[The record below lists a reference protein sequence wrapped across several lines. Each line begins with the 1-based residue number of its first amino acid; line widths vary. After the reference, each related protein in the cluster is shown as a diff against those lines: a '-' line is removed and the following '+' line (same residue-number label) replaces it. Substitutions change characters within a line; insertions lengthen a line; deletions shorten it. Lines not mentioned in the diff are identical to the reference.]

1 MLRFIKSYYRALVVL
16 SLLLMS
22 TAGVFAQKQ
31 KIRNLPYYDQRLLH
45 WGFCLGLNMPD
56 VVFTHSGSESGEGW
70 WATCPEV
77 NPSFMVGL
85 IGDLAITEHLNFRVS
100 PTFLFQQRNVTFA
113 RDFMAPVYEHVLDE
127 QGSAQEVLM
136 GETLS
141 HAEKKQQLKT
151 SCIDIPLTLKISTR
165 RINNYRPYMVS
176 GLDFSFD
183 LGHASEDPIVFKRFD
198 YGLHI
203 GLGCDFYLQFF
214 KFAPELRFN
223 LGLSDMI
230 DHERKNLKDET
241 MRPFAD
247 AIQSARNTGLSLI
260 LWFE

>member
-1 MLRFIKSYYRALVVL
+1 MLHQGKSYIRIFTF
-16 SLLLMS
+16 LLLSAMA

-45 WGFCLGLNMPD
+45 WGFCLGLNLPNIS
-56 VVFTHSGSESGEGW
+56 FEHSGLASGEGW

-113 RDFMAPVYEHVLDE
+113 RDFTDPTDE
-127 QGSAQEVLM
+127 QALI
-136 GETLS
+136 

-151 SCIDIPLTLKISTR
+151 SCIAIPLSFKISTR
-165 RINNYRPYMVS
+165 RINNYRPYLVS
-176 GLDFSFD
+176 GADFSFD
-183 LGHASEDPIVFKRFD
+183 LGHAGEDPIVFKRFD

-203 GLGCDFYLQFF
+203 GMGCDFYLQFF

-230 DHERKNLKDET
+230 DHERKDLKDET
-241 MRPFAD
+241 MRPFTD
-247 AIQSARNTGLSLI
+247 AILSARNTGLSLI